1 MYDAHTIENISLY
14 LYMHQTCFKHTTSMW
29 KKHKPINNNFCVN
42 FEQMDE
48 VGELVMKS
56 YCLIISCGLGEH

>member
-14 LYMHQTCFKHTTSMW
+14 LYVHQTCFKHTTSMW
-29 KKHKPINNNFCVN
+29 KKHKPINNNFHVN

-48 VGELVMKS
+48 VCDEKLLSSHLMR
-56 YCLIISCGLGEH
+56 LR